1 MVQRQCV
8 ESSKITGKSWFHSR
22 RPQKNT
28 GMSAG
33 RGYLVLIVLLALAA
47 AVNCTG
53 KSSKPADAG
62 SGSGSTASTTAAEPA
77 DPKTSAIAHMK
88 VKIVPSRADGVM
100 TVNLEVENSS
110 EYNVRSLEITCNARS
125 PRGADQGIRKARYDE
140 SVNAHATTTISD
152 IDLIASFQ
160 VPHSSCEVTDVE
172 LAP

>member
-22 RPQKNT
+22 RSQKNT

-62 SGSGSTASTTAAEPA
+62 SGSGSTASTAAEPA
-77 DPKTSAIAHMK
+77 DPKTSAIAQMK
-88 VKIVPSRADGVM
+88 VKLVQGRADGVI

-160 VPHSSCEVTDVE
+160 VPHSCCEVTDVE